1 MKKIYGLT
9 ILIFTILL
17 AACTWP
23 FGDPEQ
29 SIPENGPVENPKI
42 TATLTPQPSPT
53 PSPTPIPEVRIS
65 LAEKSLFEGNYNA
78 ALTELEQAKINAT
91 ESNILAE
98 VDIRIAQVYIIQ
110 ARYSE
115 AVSLLRPIVDNEALD
130 NDVRAKANYFYG
142 STQENLN
149 NPVESARGYVGY
161 SESAPGKLD
170 SFMMEK
176 AGDVLSQSQMLDE
189 ALEKYNVA
197 LEQVNNQDNITIKIK
212 IGRIFAAQLD
222 HTNAIRVFM
231 EVHAASP
238 NEYVRAQ
245 MNLLA
250 GQSYLALGL
259 PDQAYARFQDSVQ
272 NYPRAFDSHSG
283 LVALVNAG
291 IPVDEFNRGLTNYY
305 AGSHG
310 LAINAF
316 LRFME
321 QTPDHDGTS
330 LYFIGHAYQRMDDPT
345 NALLYWEKLIN
356 NYPNNIFF
364 VDAWKDIAYTQWAFQ
379 NLYSKAAQTLLTF
392 AKTYPA
398 NEYAPEAIMEAGRIY
413 ERNNQLTDAAQT
425 WSGLIDLYPQ
435 LDISSQ
441 ALFLSGIT
449 NYRLSNLDQALSQ
462 IQRYLLLTAIPE
474 EKSSAFF
481 WIGKIHEKNGDSEKA
496 KSAWQEASIQDPT
509 GYYTERAKEKLSGSP
524 LYTPS
529 QNVNLDINLEQER
542 LIAEVWMRNTFSLP
556 NDTNFITLAPFADDI
571 NFIKAIAFWDLGL
584 YQSARNEYEALRELY
599 KNDPVNL
606 FRLTNYFVDIGLYR
620 SAIYSSRQILDLA
633 NMDDFG
639 SLNAPLWFNHIRFGL
654 YFRDII
660 EQAAEEY
667 NFDPLLV
674 FSLIRQESF
683 FEGFIISSAGAK
695 GLMQIMPATGEEISK
710 TLNWPVE
717 YQESDL
723 YRPIINIRMGTS
735 YLSRMR
741 TFFDDDIYAAL
752 AAYNAGPGNVLKWIE
767 KANNDQDL
775 FLEIIPF
782 EETRRYLRNIYTFY
796 RIYESLYP
804 VRTVQ

>member
-170 SFMMEK
+170 SFMLEK

-474 EKSSAFF
+474 EKASAFF

-606 FRLTNYFVDIGLYR
+606 FRLTNHFVDIGLYR

>member
-29 SIPENGPVENPKI
+29 SIPENGLVENPKI

-170 SFMMEK
+170 SFMLEK

-474 EKSSAFF
+474 EKASAFF

-606 FRLTNYFVDIGLYR
+606 FRLTNHFVDIGLYR

>member
-170 SFMMEK
+170 SFMLEK

-606 FRLTNYFVDIGLYR
+606 FRLTNHFVDIGLYR

>member
-29 SIPENGPVENPKI
+29 SIPENGLVENPKI